1 MLYESVASSFQSK
14 NCKLLT
20 TEEEYASL
28 TQTKKIPKLTYVASC
43 GHEHSVHF
51 NVFKSRNTGVI
62 CPSCT
67 SKKHGEMKNI
77 ANRLHPTPMSI
88 TQFNEE
94 RCIDYFIDLIKTEY
108 DCKKTFEGCLADLTV
123 KPKSQPND
131 AWLQIQVKTSA
142 TCLRTYG
149 FHSSKKYIDCL
160 MLCIC
165 WEDKK
170 MWIFDGNCMTLSKIS
185 VGFNKSKYDVNECT
199 PENIIEKL
207 NDYYGKFNLFKFE
220 ESNSPICDLGKKEM
234 EFKQL
239 RMKSVMCE
247 FIDVSN
253 YLHHDF
259 MIGDKKVQEKIGT
272 AMKNGNGLEF
282 TLRKS
287 NGKINGVRKYIAY
300 DVGEN
305 DLYWLH
311 FPDKKHFYLFPK
323 TVVMDEHGKI
333 RKYIY
338 VSLRTPNQKWSKY
351 LFEYDNMDY
360 ARFNEI
366 TTSSNKNAGDE

>member
-1 MLYESVASSFQSK
+1 MLYESVVSSFQSK
-14 NCKLLT
+14 KCELLT
-20 TEEEYASL
+20 TEEEYVSL
-28 TQTKKIPKLTYVASC
+28 TQTRKISKLKYVASC

-67 SKKHGEMKNI
+67 SKKHGEMKNV

-88 TQFNEE
+88 THFNEE
-94 RCIDYFIDLIKTEY
+94 RCIDYFIDLIKSEY
-108 DCKKTFEGCLADLTV
+108 ICKKTFEGCLADLIV
-123 KPKSQPND
+123 KPKNQPND
-131 AWLQIQVKTSA
+131 SWLQIQVKTNA
-142 TCLRTYG
+142 ARLRT
-149 FHSSKKYIDCL
+149 HSFDSSNKYIGCL
-160 MLCIC
+160 ILCIC

-185 VGFNKSKYDVNECT
+185 IGFNKSKYDVNECT
-199 PENIIEKL
+199 PENIIERL
-207 NDYYGKFNLFKFE
+207 NDYYGRFNLFKFE
-220 ESNSPICDLGKKEM
+220 ESNSPICDLGKKVM

-239 RMKSVMCE
+239 RMKSVICD

-259 MIGDKKVQEKIGT
+259 MIGDKKVQEKIGRCT
-272 AMKNGNGLEF
+272 NIAITFKLS
-282 TLRKS
+282 KS
-287 NGKINGVRKYIAY
+287 NGKTNGVRKFVAY

-311 FPDKKHFYLFPK
+311 FPDKKHFYLLPE
-323 TVVMDEHGKI
+323 TDVMDEHGKI
-333 RKYIY
+333 RKHFYI
-338 VSLRTPNQKWSKY
+338 SLRNPSEIWSKY

-360 ARFNEI
+360 SRFNDI
-366 TTSSNKNAGDE
+366 INPNKPVIK

>member
-1 MLYESVASSFQSK
+1 MLYESVVSSFQSK
-14 NCKLLT
+14 NCNLLT

-28 TQTKKIPKLTYVASC
+28 TQTIKIPKLRYVASC

-51 NVFKSRNTGVI
+51 NVFKSRNTGII

-67 SKKHGEMKNI
+67 SKKYGEMKNI

-88 TQFNEE
+88 NHFIEE
-94 RCIDYFIDLIKTEY
+94 RCIDYFIDLIKSEY

-123 KPKSQPND
+123 KPKNQPND
-131 AWLQIQVKTSA
+131 AWLQIQVKTSESSH
-142 TCLRTYG
+142 G
-149 FHSSKKYIDCL
+149 FHSSTKYIDCL

-170 MWIFDGNCMTLSKIS
+170 MWIFDGNCMTLSKIAI
-185 VGFNKSKYDVNECT
+185 GFKKSKYGVNECT

-207 NDYYGKFNLFKFE
+207 NDYYGRFNLFKFE

-259 MIGDKKVQEKIGT
+259 MIGDKKVQEKIGSY
-272 AMKNGNGLEF
+272 KNKIKYAHDLIF
-282 TLRKS
+282 KLAKS
-287 NGKINGVRKYIAY
+287 NGKINGVRKSIAY
-300 DVGEN
+300 DAGEN

-311 FPDKKHFYLFPK
+311 FPDKKKFYLLPE
-323 TVVMDEHGKI
+323 TAVMDEHGTI
-333 RKYIY
+333 RKHIY
-338 VSLRTPNQKWSKY
+338 VALRNPNEKWNKY
-351 LFEYDNMDY
+351 LFEYDNIDY
-360 ARFNEI
+360 DRFNE
-366 TTSSNKNAGDE
+366 TTNQH